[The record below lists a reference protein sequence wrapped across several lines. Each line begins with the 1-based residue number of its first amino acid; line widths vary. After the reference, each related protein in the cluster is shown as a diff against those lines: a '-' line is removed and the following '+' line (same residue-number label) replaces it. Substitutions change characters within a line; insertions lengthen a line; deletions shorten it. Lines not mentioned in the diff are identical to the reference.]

1 MKLTKTRLKQI
12 IKEELESVVSEQD
25 GVPSWWPAV
34 SQTGLFQSV
43 DAVMKKGNFEAKEL
57 NAKGFQDKVRQLVS
71 MLAQPGD
78 EDEGTSKTLTQ
89 KFVNVAKSKPVLA
102 GVAQAV
108 AEGGFYSKD
117 KQVQRQALK
126 AIAAILG

>member
-1 MKLTKTRLKQI
+1 MKILMENWNNYI
-12 IKEELESVVSEQD
+12 NEQD
-25 GVPSWWPAV
+25 GAPSWWPAV
-34 SQTGLFQSV
+34 SATGLFQNVES
-43 DAVMKKGNFEAKEL
+43 VMKKGNFEAKHL
-57 NAKGFQDKVRQLVS
+57 DAKGFQDKVRQLVS

-78 EDEGTSKTLTQ
+78 EDTGKSKALTQ

-126 AIAAILG
+126 AVAAILG

>member
-1 MKLTKTRLKQI
+1 MKTLMENCNRFVN
-12 IKEELESVVSEQD
+12 EEEQVVNERD
-25 GVPSWWPAV
+25 GVPPWWPAV
-34 SQTGLFQSV
+34 NRTGLFQSV
-43 DAVMKKGNFEAKEL
+43 DAVMKKGEFEAKEL
-57 NAKGFQDKVRQLVS
+57 DAKGFQDKVRQLVS
-71 MLAQPGD
+71 MLAQAGE
-78 EDEGTSKTLTQ
+78 EDQGTSEALTQ

-126 AIAAILG
+126 AISAILG

>member
-1 MKLTKTRLKQI
+1 MKTLMENWNRFVN
-12 IKEELESVVSEQD
+12 EEEQAVNERD
-25 GVPSWWPAV
+25 GVPPWWPAV
-34 SQTGLFQSV
+34 NRTGLFQSV
-43 DAVMKKGNFEAKEL
+43 DAVMKKGEFEAKEL

-78 EDEGTSKTLTQ
+78 EDKGTSKTLTQ